1 MRDTIY
7 SSLKV
12 SSNPLSSSNT
22 RFHNL
27 SPIQIITMTK
37 EHEVTEKAKDLVD
50 VVEDTVAT
58 VATEVLLSAV
68 AVEDT
73 DEEV

>member
-27 SPIQIITMTK
+27 SPIQIIAMTK
-37 EHEVTEKAKDLVD
+37 EHEVTEEAKDLAD
-50 VVEDTVAT
+50 MVEDTVAT